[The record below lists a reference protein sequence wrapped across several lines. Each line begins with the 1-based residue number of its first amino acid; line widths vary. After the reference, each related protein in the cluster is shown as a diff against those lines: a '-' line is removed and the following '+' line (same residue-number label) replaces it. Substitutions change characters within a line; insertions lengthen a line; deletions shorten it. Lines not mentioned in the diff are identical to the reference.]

1 MGNTFVFHTY
11 FDPNV
16 GGGDRRPP
24 IKCEP
29 SCWGVVQAQFLID
42 LDPRIGSTLGNMNK
56 LANTLM
62 CFNINLLNLIL
73 IPPRSV
79 DLQARHRQPLVNEK
93 PLVIHQRKGL
103 EVQYHLRNDAHM
115 GGLSSWVSVDP
126 VHWRLGDI
134 RQDLNNRNTKMK
146 NKPHSS
152 SPCSEKEDDPC
163 LTSHRRSALQS
174 SPSHRTPSSPP
185 WPRPPP

>member
-1 MGNTFVFHTY
+1 M
-11 FDPNV
+11 
-16 GGGDRRPP
+16 
-24 IKCEP
+24 
-29 SCWGVVQAQFLID
+29 W
-42 LDPRIGSTLGNMNK
+42 
-56 LANTLM
+56 
-62 CFNINLLNLIL
+62 FNINLLNLIL
-73 IPPRSV
+73 IPLWSV
-79 DLQARHRQPLVNEK
+79 DLQARHRQSLVNEK

-126 VHWRLGDI
+126 VHRRLWDI

-174 SPSHRTPSSPP
+174 CPSRRTPSPP
-185 WPRPPP
+185 AWPRSPQKPSLLGFQSRRPTLPCDAWPSGLWLHWLLKESIMVKSSSGVKYVLTYSLLLSRLGNGS